1 LPPAGLFLSLPKT
14 IAIPVMFNIIL
25 FGPPGAGKGT
35 QSGKIANDFHFVH
48 LSTGQILRDL
58 VETNTGI
65 GQLIRKFIDRGY
77 LVPDDIVLRE
87 LFREALRHQH
97 RPGLIFDGFPRNV
110 NQAEVLDQMLEKKG
124 MPVSMVISLEVTQE
138 ELYRRIMGR
147 AVDSGRSDDVEEV
160 IRQRFRTYE
169 EETLPLKEYFRHSD
183 RLVMISGMAP
193 VDEVYSDIRKHI
205 RQKMNG
211 KSLGAKQYEQR
222 EQ

>member
-1 LPPAGLFLSLPKT
+1 
-14 IAIPVMFNIIL
+14 MFNIIL

-35 QSGKIANDFHFVH
+35 QSGNIARDFHFVH
-48 LSTGQILRDL
+48 LSTGQILRTL
-58 VETNTGI
+58 VEEDTAI

-87 LFREALRHQH
+87 LFREALRHQN

-124 MPVSMVISLEVTQE
+124 MPVSMVISLEVTQD

-147 AVDSGRSDDVEEV
+147 AADSGRSDDVEEV

-169 EETLPLKEYFRHSD
+169 EETLPLQEYFRRSG
-183 RLVMISGMAP
+183 RLVNVSGMAP
-193 VDEVYSDIRKHI
+193 VAEVYREINKQISIRI
-205 RQKMNG
+205 NG
-211 KSLGAKQYEQR
+211 KRVGV
-222 EQ
+222 